1 MPQRPSGPG
10 QHRARRRVQLER
22 ELWGYRVDPADAAR
36 AGAVD
41 RILNM
46 LRTVVNVT
54 GDATVAT
61 VVAASEGQLDL
72 ELHGVPVAA

>member
-1 MPQRPSGPG
+1 M
-10 QHRARRRVQLER
+10 
-22 ELWGYRVDPADAAR
+22 
-36 AGAVD
+36 D